1 MKKVNK
7 NKQSKGPVFA
17 ITFDPRLPPIGNIE
31 AKHWRSMTS
40 KDSYLAEV
48 FKRPPLVAFKRQKN
62 LRQYLIRAKVPIEQN
77 RPQRLLKGMKKC
89 GEGCTACPYIKE
101 GKTINING
109 KVWNI
114 NQKLNCKSFNVVY
127 ALKCKKENC
136 GKTYIGETKRY
147 LKSRLDDHRGYIV
160 NSLTSKATGE
170 HFTQPGHSLADLQV
184 TVLEQVK
191 KNNTLYRKER
201 EEYFIRKFNTFHNGI
216 NKKT

>member
-1 MKKVNK
+1 MPVAHYLCPKLVNY
-7 NKQSKGPVFA
+7 SSSV
-17 ITFDPRLPPIGNIE
+17 
-31 AKHWRSMTS
+31 TS
-40 KDSYLAEV
+40 NGLISCISCSNGII
-48 FKRPPLVAFKRQKN
+48 FKFQ
-62 LRQYLIRAKVPIEQN
+62 LIV
-77 RPQRLLKGMKKC
+77 
-89 GEGCTACPYIKE
+89 Y
-101 GKTINING
+101 NG

-114 NQKLNCKSFNVVY
+114 NQKLNCKSFNIVY
-127 ALKCKKENC
+127 ALKCKKESC

-160 NSLTSKATGE
+160 NTLTNNATGE

-184 TVLEQVK
+184 TVLEKVK

>member
-1 MKKVNK
+1 MY
-7 NKQSKGPVFA
+7 
-17 ITFDPRLPPIGNIE
+17 TL
-31 AKHWRSMTS
+31 
-40 KDSYLAEV
+40 
-48 FKRPPLVAFKRQKN
+48 
-62 LRQYLIRAKVPIEQN
+62 
-77 RPQRLLKGMKKC
+77 
-89 GEGCTACPYIKE
+89 
-101 GKTINING
+101 
-109 KVWNI
+109 
-114 NQKLNCKSFNVVY
+114 SFNIVY